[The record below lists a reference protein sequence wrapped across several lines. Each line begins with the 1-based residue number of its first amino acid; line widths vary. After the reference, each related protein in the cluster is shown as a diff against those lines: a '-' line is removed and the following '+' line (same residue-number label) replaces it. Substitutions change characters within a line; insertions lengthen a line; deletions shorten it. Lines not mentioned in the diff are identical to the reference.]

1 MEHAKQVRHGTIN
14 RLDLP
19 KPLVPPETG
28 MDIRK
33 DNRPCENNTETV
45 PEIGEKPIMDKEIDL
60 VIEDGVPWSEEAVP
74 LPENVAHLID

>member
-1 MEHAKQVRHGTIN
+1 MKHAKQVRHGTIN

-19 KPLVPPETG
+19 EPLVSPETG

-33 DNRPCENNTETV
+33 DNRPCENHPETG
-45 PEIGEKPIMDKEIDL
+45 PEIGEKLIMEKEIDP

-74 LPENVAHLID
+74 VPEGVAHLID